1 DHVRRDVRHLLQAVL
16 TVHRRRHLEPLELKV
31 HGDELADHL
40 VVVDD
45 QNASQW
51 LGHGSKL
58 ADSHPTRT
66 ANAHVRVTPPTL
78 VTFYRAA
85 RGAQGPLS
93 SGDRATAS
101 GAVCAGSNPAGGADE
116 SPAETS
122 ADLLGQSQDTPRCV
136 CGNVLS
142 DATNGGHLGTERV
155 TDNPTTGDEASP
167 LQPSSAETASPE
179 GAPAAGPTHRT
190 SQPPEAAD
198 PPEDA
203 RGCVQLTV

>member
-1 DHVRRDVRHLLQAVL
+1 
-16 TVHRRRHLEPLELKV
+16 EPLELKV

-101 GAVCAGSNPAGGADE
+101 GAVCAGSNPAGGTSERSAG
-116 SPAETS
+116 SRPRPAETGS
-122 ADLLGQSQDTPRCV
+122 SHSWTRRHQAPPRHAVCHGARSFCV
-136 CGNVLS
+136 L
-142 DATNGGHLGTERV
+142 ERAQARH
-155 TDNPTTGDEASP
+155 TGSRCALAVEASRP
-167 LQPSSAETASPE
+167 WQPQPGSL
-179 GAPAAGPTHRT
+179 PT
-190 SQPPEAAD
+190 
-198 PPEDA
+198 
-203 RGCVQLTV
+203 